1 MHCAC
6 RFSPSH
12 RSSRRCAVNSVSPA
26 LRSGYPVGHLVRRG
40 GHDRFAPG
48 RPAGCRGSGRCRV
61 AAGCLGL
68 GAARRHAGC
77 YDPLRRNRRNGCGRS
92 GDPAGNAGAGRPLAA
107 ASHRSWHHIYTNGLL
122 VGEILPVALFPLL
135 FPLLGES
142 WRCRLS
148 PSRSLSWRQRRAR
161 RAHVSACRCAGG
173 PPARDIWRLGLIFA
187 GSSAVYFGSNAFLP
201 GYERGGSL
209 RPHQSGADRAQSRP
223 ASRFAA
229 SHRLC
234 AANRGQGLAVRVGG
248 LASTTLADF

>member
-77 YDPLRRNRRNGCGRS
+77 YDSLRRNRRNGCGRS

-107 ASHRSWHHIYTNGLL
+107 ASHRSWHRYLHEWIAGRRNPAGCTLPFALSFTWRELALPIVAIALL
-122 VGEILPVALFPLL
+122 VMATAPRDGRTCQHAGALVARLARPRHLATGTHFRRQQRGLFRQQCL
-135 FPLLGES
+135 FA
-142 WRCRLS
+142 RL
-148 PSRSLSWRQRRAR
+148 
-161 RAHVSACRCAGG
+161 
-173 PPARDIWRLGLIFA
+173 
-187 GSSAVYFGSNAFLP
+187 
-201 GYERGGSL
+201 
-209 RPHQSGADRAQSRP
+209 
-223 ASRFAA
+223 
-229 SHRLC
+229 
-234 AANRGQGLAVRVGG
+234 
-248 LASTTLADF
+248 